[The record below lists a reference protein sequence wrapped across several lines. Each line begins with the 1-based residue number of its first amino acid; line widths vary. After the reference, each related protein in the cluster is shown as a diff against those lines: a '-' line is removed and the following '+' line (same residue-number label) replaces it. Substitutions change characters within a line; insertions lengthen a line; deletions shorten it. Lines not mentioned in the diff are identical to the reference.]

1 MSNSRIV
8 VTGIGA
14 SSPLGGTAPESW
26 SALLDGVSGARTLEY
41 DWVEKYQLPVT
52 FAAEAK
58 VRPDTVL
65 ERPVAKRLDPSSQF
79 ALIAVVASGGSAAV
93 AIATSTLVGTR
104 NAFYGFAMSPVLQPR
119 GAQRF
124 LAAQATIDESTGM
137 AARYQGDRDSARLA
151 FWATAGS
158 IYVLWNLGTLIG
170 AVGAGLI
177 DDPNAFGLD
186 AAAPAA
192 FLALVWPR
200 LTTWPM
206 RIVAIVSLG
215 SAVALAPF
223 VAAGVPVLL
232 AGAAGIVIGL
242 ILGVRAG
249 EQ

>member
-1 MSNSRIV
+1 MRTRRAIIGDAV
-8 VTGIGA
+8 ALGVGTGVYAISFGA
-14 SSPLGGTAPESW
+14 LAVAAGL
-26 SALLDGVSGARTLEY
+26 SAWQAQALSLLMFTGA
-41 DWVEKYQLPVT
+41 
-52 FAAEAK
+52 
-58 VRPDTVL
+58 
-65 ERPVAKRLDPSSQF
+65 SQF

>member
-1 MSNSRIV
+1 MRTRRAIIGDAIALGV
-8 VTGIGA
+8 GTGVYAISFGA
-14 SSPLGGTAPESW
+14 LAVAAGL
-26 SALLDGVSGARTLEY
+26 SAWEAQALSLLMFTGA
-41 DWVEKYQLPVT
+41 
-52 FAAEAK
+52 
-58 VRPDTVL
+58 
-65 ERPVAKRLDPSSQF
+65 SQF

-104 NAFYGFAMSPVLQPR
+104 NAFYGFAMAPVLQPR
-119 GAQRF
+119 GARRL

-137 AARYQGDRDSARLA
+137 AARYESDRDSARLA

-170 AVGAGLI
+170 ALGAGLI
-177 DDPNAFGLD
+177 EDPNVFGLD

-206 RIVAIVSLG
+206 RAVAIVSLA

-249 EQ
+249 EE